1 MIIVDGDDVTA
12 VVVAVVGKLVVMTVV
27 IFLW

>member
-1 MIIVDGDDVTA
+1 MIIVDGGDVTA
-12 VVVAVVGKLVVMTVV
+12 VVVAVVGKLVVMIVV